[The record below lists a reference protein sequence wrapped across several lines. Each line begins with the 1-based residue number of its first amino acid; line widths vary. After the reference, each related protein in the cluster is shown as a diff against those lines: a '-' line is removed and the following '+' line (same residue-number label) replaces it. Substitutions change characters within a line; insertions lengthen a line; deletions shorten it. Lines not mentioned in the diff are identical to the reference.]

1 MHSAADVRKNRR
13 GPFLKGED
21 REGNPW
27 TDDTWCKSNVKP
39 LLTAHYQCDK
49 PGAPTAILDAEYML
63 ETGFARI
70 TASRKTKEDGLS
82 PLKLPEAA
90 LQEVREWLDE
100 KKAVGGEEGEA
111 FARNCERADKL
122 RAHEEAR
129 AENKELHGKTHA
141 ALANIPTRDEIE
153 QIERRITDAISASSA
168 AKVTRKCAEWPA
180 GQWAWV
186 EAPPGRAAEAPG
198 GELFFDRGA
207 GKVVVGVAVG
217 VCESVCV
224 CSKQVPISRSVHASF
239 VMNRAPPSR
248 NAEAVRKQKCKKSGR
263 YGENS
268 AGKWVRRTGFREGGR
283 VGARV
288 GGPSRDP
295 SRGARVGGPSRG
307 PE

>member
-1 MHSAADVRKNRR
+1 MS
-13 GPFLKGED
+13 FED
-21 REGNPW
+21 DSWYIEC
-27 TDDTWCKSNVKP
+27 TKS
-39 LLTAHYQCDK
+39 LLTAHYKCPN

-63 ETGFARI
+63 DTGFARI

-168 AKVTRKCAEWPA
+168 V
-180 GQWAWV
+180 
-186 EAPPGRAAEAPG
+186 
-198 GELFFDRGA
+198 
-207 GKVVVGVAVG
+207 
-217 VCESVCV
+217 
-224 CSKQVPISRSVHASF
+224 
-239 VMNRAPPSR
+239 
-248 NAEAVRKQKCKKSGR
+248 
-263 YGENS
+263 
-268 AGKWVRRTGFREGGR
+268 
-283 VGARV
+283 
-288 GGPSRDP
+288 
-295 SRGARVGGPSRG
+295 
-307 PE
+307 